1 MKKLKNIAINVTLFA
16 IIIVGLLLV
25 FNKPLQAYFIA
36 RASDTVLTEIHAT
49 AELFEQNK
57 QQQHEPFNFDE
68 VESLSLVDILALQTM
83 KSTVDTLEAFRL
95 QQTHKAAS

>member
-57 QQQHEPFNFDE
+57 QQHEPFNFDE